1 MPEQKASERV
11 LQELERIS
19 TFFPILTAVGT
30 RLAASRP
37 WEGKV
42 MAAHL
47 HLTTLTAA
55 LVRELSLGGGSWV
68 ISAANPATTDPAVVS
83 YLKNMGMTV
92 YSGRSV
98 EDGILETLK
107 AEPVWFA
114 DVGFALGSS
123 AIKQGVALKGGVEI
137 SRSGITKLRSLELP
151 FPVVNIDGGRLKP
164 AVENRHGVGE
174 GLWQTFTALTGKHLA
189 GRRVVV
195 VGYGPVGSGVAA
207 YARAGGAHVSVVDT
221 SPIRRLIAQYD
232 GFDTPELD
240 QVCGSVQV
248 LVTATGSRNV
258 IRLEHIQKLPS
269 GAILIN
275 VGHHNDEIQ
284 VERLKKEAE
293 AVDQIGPQ
301 VVRYRLQ
308 GRWRVVLA
316 EGNPLNIVMNA
327 GSQEPVLLHFTVLA
341 LSLAWL
347 ARAELAPGEHVV
359 PVEIEEE
366 AARLAL
372 QARI

>member
-1 MPEQKASERV
+1 
-11 LQELERIS
+11 
-19 TFFPILTAVGT
+19 
-30 RLAASRP
+30 
-37 WEGKV
+37 
-42 MAAHL
+42 
-47 HLTTLTAA
+47 
-55 LVRELSLGGGSWV
+55 
-68 ISAANPATTDPAVVS
+68 
-83 YLKNMGMTV
+83 
-92 YSGRSV
+92 
-98 EDGILETLK
+98 LK